1 LIILMDKTVLDA
13 EKNEAN
19 QATAWSVFSELVK
32 LRLTT
37 MVLITTL
44 VGFYAGLDAESG
56 GLAQNLA
63 KLGLTLLGTGLLA
76 AGASMLNQ
84 YLEREHDAKMERT
97 AKRPLPSGQISA
109 EASLLLG
116 GAVSVGGLLAL
127 AVWVN
132 LLVAV
137 LGAVTLVTYL
147 FIYTPLKRKSEWN
160 TIIGA
165 IPGALPPLMGWAAV
179 RGEVDPLGW
188 TLFAILF
195 FWQVPHFMA
204 IAWMYRE
211 DYEKAGFVMM
221 PSVAAGGPRTGRQA
235 ISHTVFLVIAS
246 LMPFTMGL
254 AGSAYVLGAVLLG
267 LLFLAAAVRFSRDL
281 SMANARRLFFASI
294 IYLPLLLGLM
304 VVDKL
309 KI

>member
-1 LIILMDKTVLDA
+1 
-13 EKNEAN
+13 
-19 QATAWSVFSELVK
+19 
-32 LRLTT
+32 
-37 MVLITTL
+37 
-44 VGFYAGLDAESG
+44 
-56 GLAQNLA
+56 
-63 KLGLTLLGTGLLA
+63 
-76 AGASMLNQ
+76 MLF
-84 YLEREHDAKMERT
+84 RS
-97 AKRPLPSGQISA
+97 LPSGQISA

-179 RGEVDPLGW
+179 HGEVDPLGW

-246 LMPFTMGL
+246 LMPFRMDLTGP
-254 AGSAYVLGAVLLG
+254 AYVLGAVLLG
-267 LLFLAAAVRFSRDL
+267 LFFLAAAVRFSKDL

-309 KI
+309 EI